1 VITPRGANV
10 YDEPGDE
17 EKEETGGQRSQY
29 QYHVSD
35 DLPDRFMATESSQN
49 SQKYQNRV
57 SDSLPDSSLRHQ
69 STLPG
74 ARRQQVGSKQKLETG
89 N

>member
-1 VITPRGANV
+1 VIAPRGANV
-10 YDEPGDE
+10 YDEPGNE

-35 DLPDRFMATESSQN
+35 DLPD
-49 SQKYQNRV
+49 
-57 SDSLPDSSLRHQ
+57 PSLRNQ

-74 ARRQQVGSKQKLETG
+74 TEVGSKQ
-89 N
+89 